1 MRFTNYTTDK
11 IREFSLEFIKV
22 LEENSHQFKESK
34 FSIFNLSP
42 QEQDVLYQ
50 NFYNTYMN
58 SVGSA
63 WTKSEFEHKADL
75 WTFWGTVDGG
85 IAARKQNSGMWKLN
99 ACYGSPMSVFKGFKE
114 MVNDIGDQPIWGAMT
129 DNVAIQL
136 EKASTKMGS
145 DNLFLRVPGLIAKA
159 IAPHIKKVF
168 GDSQNVQI
176 NSYGSL
182 TVQDPSGK
190 PMTKYLIAN
199 KKYYQ
204 NIIDQMENN
213 PDKLPIPILV
223 QKGIIGALKL
233 FYGKYF
239 K

>member
-1 MRFTNYTTDK
+1 MRFVNYSESK
-11 IREFSLEFIKV
+11 IADFSLEFINI
-22 LEENSHQFKESK
+22 LQENSHQFKESK
-34 FSIFNLSP
+34 FSLYSLTS
-42 QEQDVLYQ
+42 QEQDDLYQ
-50 NFYNTYMN
+50 NFYNTYIK

-63 WTKSEFEHKADL
+63 WPKSDFEYRAAQ
-75 WTFWGTVDGG
+75 WTFWGTIDGG
-85 IAARKQNSGMWKLN
+85 IAARHQNSGMWKLN
-99 ACYGSPMSVFKGFKE
+99 ACYGSPMAIFKGFRE
-114 MVNDIGDQPIWGAMT
+114 MINDIGDQPIWGAMT

-168 GDSQNVQI
+168 GDSQNIQI
-176 NSYGSL
+176 NNDGSL
-182 TVQDPSGK
+182 SVSDPSGK

-204 NIIDQMENN
+204 NIIDTMENN
-213 PDKLPIPILV
+213 PDKLPVPALV